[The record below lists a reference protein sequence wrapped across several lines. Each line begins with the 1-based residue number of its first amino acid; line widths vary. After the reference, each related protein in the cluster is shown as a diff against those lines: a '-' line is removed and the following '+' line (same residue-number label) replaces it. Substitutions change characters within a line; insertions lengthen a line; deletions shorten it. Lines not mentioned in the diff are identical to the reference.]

1 MNETK
6 ELVVE
11 NLKKAYR
18 KGFLLKKTQ
27 VLKGVTFFANRGEI
41 LSILGPN
48 GAGKTTT
55 FKIIVGISK
64 PDDGKVLLGGEPI
77 TLKNKHKIGFLPE
90 HPYFYDYLTGE
101 EYLDFVAHL
110 MGIKNRKQKIRSV
123 LKTVEM
129 EKYRDLQLKKY
140 SKGMLQRIGIA
151 QAIINDPEL
160 LILDEPLSGLDPVG
174 RRKIKNLILSMKEEG
189 KTIIFSSHILQDAEA
204 VSDRVAILNRG
215 EIVKTGTI
223 EELLE
228 DQEGEVEVSF
238 SGLNELPEGFKYKR
252 VERKNSHFYVYFE
265 EEKEINEFVKKI
277 LENGAKIKHIIPSRK
292 TLEEIFE
299 ELK

>member
-1 MNETK
+1 MNEIK

-11 NLKKAYR
+11 NLKKSYR
-18 KGFLLKKTQ
+18 KGFLLKRNQ
-27 VLKGVTFFANRGEI
+27 VLKGITFFANKGEI

-64 PDDGKVLLGGEPI
+64 PDDGKVLLEGESI

-110 MGIKNRKQKIRSV
+110 MGIKNRKEKIKSV

-129 EKYRDLQLKKY
+129 EKYSDIQLKKY

-151 QAIINDPEL
+151 QAIINDPKL
-160 LILDEPLSGLDPVG
+160 LILDEPLSGLDPIG
-174 RRKIKNLILSMKEEG
+174 RRKIKNLILSMKEKG

-204 VSDRVAILNRG
+204 VSDRVAIINRG

-228 DQEGEVEVSF
+228 AQEGEVEVSF

-252 VERKNSHFYVYFE
+252 VERKNSYFYVYFE
-265 EEKEINEFVKKI
+265 GEKDVNEFVKKI
-277 LENGAKIKHIIPSRK
+277 LDNGARIKHIIPSRK